1 MTTNEEQTMKSVTLT
16 NDFHNTSVRIRC
28 EVLSHIHNE
37 AMIYPTA
44 GQIAKAKKAL
54 CGISG
59 CTCSGDDGTRGRQ
72 EHNGKRLIVD
82 TY

>member
-1 MTTNEEQTMKSVTLT
+1 MTTVTLR
-16 NDFHNTSVRIRC
+16 NDFHNSSVNLRC

-37 AMIYPTA
+37 ATIYPTA

-54 CGISG
+54 CDIDG
-59 CTCSGDDGTRGRQ
+59 CTCSGDAGTRGPQ

-82 TY
+82 ISSLFAAR